1 MSELKSLRQLYKKFG
16 VILTRQQKAWAGVL
30 FVMTVFGAL
39 FEALG
44 VSAVMPLISV
54 MIEPDTI
61 RNSRAGEK
69 VLAVLPEMSN
79 EELMLLTAV
88 GVIAVYIVK
97 NAYMAGLCYV
107 RTKYSCKVQ
116 RELSVRIMHSY
127 IRRGYPYFLSNTVG
141 DILRGCAGS
150 VSGVYMILGQL
161 FRILAEILTI
171 TCICGYLIIED
182 AVLAGTII
190 VLALLCVVL
199 TVLIFRRKV
208 KYYGEEQFKYNS
220 IVSRNSL
227 QLFYGIKEVL
237 VMKRTRH
244 FLNEYED
251 AYIHKQKATISQT
264 LAVYPG
270 RR

>member
-97 NAYMAGLCYV
+97 
-107 RTKYSCKVQ
+107 KK
-116 RELSVRIMHSY
+116 
-127 IRRGYPYFLSNTVG
+127 
-141 DILRGCAGS
+141 
-150 VSGVYMILGQL
+150 
-161 FRILAEILTI
+161 
-171 TCICGYLIIED
+171 
-182 AVLAGTII
+182 
-190 VLALLCVVL
+190 
-199 TVLIFRRKV
+199 
-208 KYYGEEQFKYNS
+208 
-220 IVSRNSL
+220 
-227 QLFYGIKEVL
+227 
-237 VMKRTRH
+237 
-244 FLNEYED
+244 
-251 AYIHKQKATISQT
+251 
-264 LAVYPG
+264 
-270 RR
+270 

>member
-1 MSELKSLRQLYKKFG
+1 MSEMKSLRQLYKKFG

-97 NAYMAGLCYV
+97 NAYMAVLCADQVFLQGAKRAVCQDYAFL
-107 RTKYSCKVQ
+107 YQ
-116 RELSVRIMHSY
+116 ERIS
-127 IRRGYPYFLSNTVG
+127 
-141 DILRGCAGS
+141 
-150 VSGVYMILGQL
+150 
-161 FRILAEILTI
+161 
-171 TCICGYLIIED
+171 
-182 AVLAGTII
+182 
-190 VLALLCVVL
+190 
-199 TVLIFRRKV
+199 IFS
-208 KYYGEEQFKYNS
+208 E
-220 IVSRNSL
+220 
-227 QLFYGIKEVL
+227 
-237 VMKRTRH
+237 
-244 FLNEYED
+244 
-251 AYIHKQKATISQT
+251 
-264 LAVYPG
+264 
-270 RR
+270 